1 MKYKFDET
9 IDRSQTNAF
18 KWKARLLDNDGKKI
32 YPMWVADMEFDAA
45 PAIRKRLEERVK
57 EGVYGYEL
65 LSDEYYAAVKHWLKK
80 KHNCNLETDQILYCA
95 NMMCGLSMIL
105 QTYTEE
111 NDEVLMNVPAY
122 GNFYNVI
129 KGCKR
134 VVVESRLKEI
144 DQRFTFDLADM
155 EQRVTEKTRAFLL
168 CNPHNPTGTVWTS
181 EELEQI
187 CLFCQKHHLFIISDE
202 AHFDFVFYGQHTMMK
217 KIADKYQIPTVTII
231 SPGKSFNVAGIQ
243 TAALLV
249 EGIKTKNE
257 LFNTMHAMAYPF
269 EHAFAEAV
277 TIGAYMESE
286 EWFEEAYNY
295 IKSNK
300 DMVVKY
306 LKENIPVLLVPYSE
320 ATYLL
325 WVDCNGM
332 KMDEEEIM
340 LFWENECG
348 IMPSAGSEFGDSG
361 KKFIRLNLACP
372 TKTIESALEK
382 MKKGFDRF
390 F

>member
-168 CNPHNPTGTVWTS
+168 CNPHNPTGTVWT
-181 EELEQI
+181 
-187 CLFCQKHHLFIISDE
+187 
-202 AHFDFVFYGQHTMMK
+202 
-217 KIADKYQIPTVTII
+217 
-231 SPGKSFNVAGIQ
+231 
-243 TAALLV
+243 
-249 EGIKTKNE
+249 
-257 LFNTMHAMAYPF
+257 
-269 EHAFAEAV
+269 
-277 TIGAYMESE
+277 
-286 EWFEEAYNY
+286 
-295 IKSNK
+295 
-300 DMVVKY
+300 
-306 LKENIPVLLVPYSE
+306 
-320 ATYLL
+320 
-325 WVDCNGM
+325 
-332 KMDEEEIM
+332 
-340 LFWENECG
+340 
-348 IMPSAGSEFGDSG
+348 
-361 KKFIRLNLACP
+361 
-372 TKTIESALEK
+372 
-382 MKKGFDRF
+382 
-390 F
+390 